1 MKAEFADGSS
11 ELIWSTF
18 SSEQIDLDCSQ
29 PKVKEF
35 IRKNLE
41 FLAKHGAGLI
51 RLDAFGYA
59 TKKPGTSCFFL
70 EPEVWDLLKGN
81 SGYDGAV
88 WIKALPEIHDIFYP
102 VKAGCQR
109 I

>member
-41 FLAKHGAGLI
+41 FLAKHGAALI

-59 TKKPGTSCFFL
+59 TKKPGTNCFFL
-70 EPEVWDLLKGN
+70 EPEVWDLLKETQDMMAPYG
-81 SGYDGAV
+81 
-88 WIKALPEIHDIFYP
+88 IKALP
-102 VKAGCQR
+102 
-109 I
+109 